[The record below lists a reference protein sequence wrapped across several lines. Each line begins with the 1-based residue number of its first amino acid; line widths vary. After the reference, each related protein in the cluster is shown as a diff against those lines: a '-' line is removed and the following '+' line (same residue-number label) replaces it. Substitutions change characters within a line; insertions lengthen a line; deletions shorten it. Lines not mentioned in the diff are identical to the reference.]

1 MNAMGCRK
9 NVGTVSQKVRGEE
22 VAEYYEEVKQ
32 KAVLECRRMLAVSA
46 V

>member
-9 NVGTVSQKVRGEE
+9 NVGTVRQKIRGGES
-22 VAEYYEEVKQ
+22 ASYYEEVKW
-32 KAVLECRRMLAVSA
+32 KAVLECHRMLAVSA

>member
-9 NVGTVSQKVRGEE
+9 NVGTVRQEVRGEDT
-22 VAEYYEEVKQ
+22 AKYYEAVKQ
-32 KAVLECRRMLAVSA
+32 KAVLVCHRMLAVSA